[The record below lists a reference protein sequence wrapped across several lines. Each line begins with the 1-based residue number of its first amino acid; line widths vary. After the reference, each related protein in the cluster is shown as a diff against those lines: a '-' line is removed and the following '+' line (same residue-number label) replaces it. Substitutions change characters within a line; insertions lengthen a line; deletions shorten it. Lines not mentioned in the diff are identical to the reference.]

1 MDVPWRHVA
10 RHRYAAE
17 IGGHPVDVAYHNAGA
32 VRADLP
38 AGAVR
43 KEHVLKMLPFLDDVV
58 VADIS
63 GTTLR
68 SIIKRSVGIADGDAS
83 VHPEDGRFLSCFH
96 RADLPK
102 TGRGDAAADSVE
114 MSRGGAAAAAWIFRG
129 DERHAA
135 GTARARA
142 LPGPTGATRR
152 SSTGSP
158 SAASGSATMR
168 RTPSRPSAGLP
179 RAATASRPWN
189 LWPWAPIRTR
199 LSLCAFAARTFLR

>member
-1 MDVPWRHVA
+1 M
-10 RHRYAAE
+10 
-17 IGGHPVDVAYHNAGA
+17 AYHNAGA

-83 VHPEDGRFLSCFH
+83 VHPEDGRFLSRFH

-114 MSRGGAAAAAWIFRG
+114 MSRGGAAAAA
-129 DERHAA
+129 
-135 GTARARA
+135 
-142 LPGPTGATRR
+142 
-152 SSTGSP
+152 
-158 SAASGSATMR
+158 
-168 RTPSRPSAGLP
+168 
-179 RAATASRPWN
+179 
-189 LWPWAPIRTR
+189 
-199 LSLCAFAARTFLR
+199 